1 MLASISSVCSF
12 VLFADAAAKPEGPA
26 SLLVGPLLP
35 MLVVGLLFYLMILRP
50 ERSKRNNHSELVS
63 NLKKNDRIVTIGGI
77 FGTVV
82 NAQQGSDEVVVK
94 VDESAN
100 AKLRILRSAVSRVI
114 TAENATE
121 K

>member
-1 MLASISSVCSF
+1 MLASNSSLYSF
-12 VLFADAAAKPEGPA
+12 VLFAEAAAKPEGPS

-35 MLVVGLLFYLMILRP
+35 MLVVGILFYLMILRP
-50 ERSKRNNHSELVS
+50 ERTKRNDHTELVS

-82 NAQQGSDEVVVK
+82 NAQKDSEEVVVK

-100 AKLRILRSAVSRVI
+100 TKLRILRSAISRVI
-114 TAENATE
+114 TAENADQ